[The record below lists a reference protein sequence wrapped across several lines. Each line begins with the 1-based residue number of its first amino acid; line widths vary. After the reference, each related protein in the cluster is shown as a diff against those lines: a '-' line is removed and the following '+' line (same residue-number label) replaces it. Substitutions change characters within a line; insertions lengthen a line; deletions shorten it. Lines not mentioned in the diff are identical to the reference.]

1 MKMEKVSVPVGRSGD
16 WSVER
21 FEISPTASMYSVFR
35 YGRRAPE
42 PGVYTRLC
50 HWGEIVMSDTTAEQE
65 DHRQAIMNAHGH
77 VLINGL
83 GLGFVLQN
91 CLNNPKVEKAT
102 VIEISSD
109 VIALVAPHYLKRYGN
124 RVEIIQGDAFTWQP
138 PKRKRY
144 GMVWH
149 DIWPNI
155 CGDNYPEMKTLHRR
169 YGRKADW
176 QGSWCKGLTKRH
188 HQGEEIR

>member
-1 MKMEKVSVPVGRSGD
+1 MYGD
-16 WSVER
+16 
-21 FEISPTASMYSVFR
+21 
-35 YGRRAPE
+35 
-42 PGVYTRLC
+42 
-50 HWGEIVMSDTTAEQE
+50 
-65 DHRQAIMNAHGH
+65 
-77 VLINGL
+77 
-83 GLGFVLQN
+83 
-91 CLNNPKVEKAT
+91 
-102 VIEISSD
+102 
-109 VIALVAPHYLKRYGN
+109 
-124 RVEIIQGDAFTWQP
+124 RVEIIQADAFSWKP
-138 PKRKRY
+138 PKNIRY